1 MSKLSVHDMKGAA
14 QADLDFPDAL
24 LTKKGRQAVHDVV
37 VAYQAGLRAGTAS
50 TLGKGAVAG
59 SGKKPWRQKGT
70 GRARAGYRQSP
81 VWRGGGV
88 AHGPHPRSYAKKV
101 PQKVARLA
109 FRSAF
114 SDLIREGRVR
124 VLETLTVAEPKTKSA
139 ITLLKTLGLDKGA
152 LIIVSKLDKN
162 LLCAVRNLQNVEA
175 TTVDSANTYQ
185 LLRYPVTVIT
195 RDAMDGLCARLAGE
209 TGGKHE

>member
-1 MSKLSVHDMKGAA
+1 MSKLSVHDMKGSALA
-14 QADLDFPDAL
+14 EMEVPDAL
-24 LTKKGRQAVHDVV
+24 LTRKGRQAVHDVV

-88 AHGPHPRSYAKKV
+88 AHGPHPRSYAKRV

-109 FRSAF
+109 FRRAF
-114 SDLIREGRVR
+114 SDLVREGRVR
-124 VLETLTVAEPKTKSA
+124 VLEQLNIAEPKTKGA
-139 ITLLKTLGLDKGA
+139 IGLLNALGLEKGA
-152 LIIVSKLDKN
+152 LIVVSKLDKN
-162 LLCAVRNLQNVEA
+162 LICAVRNLQNVEA
-175 TTVDSANTYQ
+175 TTVHSVNTYQ
-185 LLRYPVTVIT
+185 LLRYPTTVIT
-195 RDAMDGLCARLAGE
+195 REAMDSLYARLSGEAGRE
-209 TGGKHE
+209 T

>member
-1 MSKLSVHDMKGAA
+1 MSKLAVHNMKGAA
-14 QADLDFPDAL
+14 LAEMDFPDGL
-24 LTKKGRQAVHDVV
+24 LTKKGQQAVHDVV

-88 AHGPHPRSYAKKV
+88 AHGPHPRSYAKKI
-101 PQKVARLA
+101 PLKVARLA

-124 VLETLTVAEPKTKSA
+124 ILDQIAITEPKTKA
-139 ITLLKTLGLDKGA
+139 ATGLLKSLGVDQNV
-152 LIIVSKLDKN
+152 LILVDKLDQN

-175 TTVDSANTYQ
+175 TTAQSVCTYQ
-185 LLRYPVTVIT
+185 LVRYPVVLIT
-195 RDAMDGLCARLAGE
+195 RAALEVIQARLADG
-209 TGGKHE
+209 TGRNS

>member
-1 MSKLSVHDMKGAA
+1 MSKLSVHDMKGSALA
-14 QADLDFPDAL
+14 KLDFPDAL
-24 LTKKGRQAVHDVV
+24 MTKKGQQAVHDVV

-70 GRARAGYRQSP
+70 GRARAGYKQSP

-88 AHGPHPRSYAKKV
+88 AHGPHPRSYAKKI
-101 PQKVARLA
+101 PHKVARLA

-124 VLETLTVAEPKTKSA
+124 VLDQLTLAEPKTKA
-139 ITLLKTLGLDKGA
+139 ALAMLKSLGIDQGA
-152 LIIVSKLDKN
+152 LILVDKLDKN

-175 TTVDSANTYQ
+175 TTAQSVSTYQ
-185 LLRYPVTVIT
+185 LLRYPVALIT
-195 RDAMDGLCARLAGE
+195 RAALEVVQARLAGD
-209 TGGKHE
+209 TGSKS

>member
-14 QADLDFPDAL
+14 LAETDFPDAL
-24 LTKKGRQAVHDVV
+24 LTKKGQQAVHDVI

-109 FRSAF
+109 FRCAF

-124 VLETLTVAEPKTKSA
+124 VLDELTIAEPKTKA
-139 ITLLKTLGLDKGA
+139 ALALLKSLGIDKGA
-152 LIIVSKLDKN
+152 LILVEKLDKN
-162 LLCAVRNLQNVEA
+162 LLCAVRNLQSVEA
-175 TTVDSANTYQ
+175 TTAQSVSTYQ
-185 LLRYPVTVIT
+185 LLRYPVTLVT
-195 RDAMDGLCARLAGE
+195 RAALETLQTRLSGE
-209 TGGKHE
+209 SGRKS